1 MALSPSETSKLLRQ
15 LEHRPNKK
23 LGQNFLID
31 GNLVEKSISMA
42 DLPPNY
48 PVLEIGPGLGTLTSH
63 LLNLGHP
70 VYAVEIDRRLQG
82 HLRERLNSFIES
94 GQFHLVRADAVKQ
107 PIGNLPDDV
116 TEFAVV
122 ANLPYAISSAWIE
135 GLLGSGKLPTS
146 MVMMLQKEATERMLA
161 SPGTKAYNALAI
173 FLQAAYRQTGYH
185 PVPGQ
190 CFYPAPA
197 VASALLKM
205 EKKTGPYLFA
215 KETRSLIRRIFTQ
228 RRKQIGSLLKK
239 EEQKI
244 QQIMTSWLEENNI
257 CSTSRP
263 EKVSVHQWIKLGKQF
278 PSKN

>member
-1 MALSPSETSKLLRQ
+1 METWWKNQFQWLAAHQLSCTRDWAWAWHPS
-15 LEHRPNKK
+15 P
-23 LGQNFLID
+23 
-31 GNLVEKSISMA
+31 
-42 DLPPNY
+42 
-48 PVLEIGPGLGTLTSH
+48 H

-70 VYAVEIDRRLQG
+70 VYAVEIDRRLEA

-94 GQFHLVRADAVKQ
+94 GQFNLVRADAVKQ

-116 TEFAVV
+116 TEYAVV
-122 ANLPYAISSAWIE
+122 ANLPYAISSAWME

-173 FLQAAYRQTGYH
+173 FLQAAYQQRGYH

-205 EKKTGPYLFA
+205 EKKTEPYLFA
-215 KETRSLIRRIFTQ
+215 KETRSLIREFLPNEESKSEAYSKKKS
-228 RRKQIGSLLKK
+228 RRFNRS
-239 EEQKI
+239 
-244 QQIMTSWLEENNI
+244 
-257 CSTSRP
+257 
-263 EKVSVHQWIKLGKQF
+263 
-278 PSKN
+278 

>member
-1 MALSPSETSKLLRQ
+1 MALSPSETSDLLRQ

-42 DLPPNY
+42 SLPTNY
-48 PVLEIGPGLGTLTSH
+48 PVLEIGPGLGTLTGH
-63 LLNLGHP
+63 LLKLGHK
-70 VYAVEIDRRLQG
+70 VYAVEIDRRLET

-94 GQFHLVRADAVKQ
+94 GQFNLVRADAVKQ

-116 TEFAVV
+116 SEYAVV
-122 ANLPYAISSAWIE
+122 ANLPYAISSAWME

-173 FLQAAYRQTGYH
+173 FLQAAYQQTGYH

-205 EKKTGPYLFA
+205 EKKTTPYLFA

-228 RRKQIGSLLKK
+228 RRKQIGNLLKK
-239 EEQKI
+239 EDQKI
-244 QQIMTSWLEENNI
+244 LQIMTSWLEENNI
-257 CSTSRP
+257 CATTRP
-263 EKVSVHQWIKLGKQF
+263 EKISVNQWIELGKQF
-278 PSKN
+278 PYTN

>member
-1 MALSPSETSKLLRQ
+1 MALSPSETSDLLRQ

-42 DLPPNY
+42 SLPTNY

-63 LLNLGHP
+63 LLNLGHS
-70 VYAVEIDRRLQG
+70 VYAVEIDRRLEA
-82 HLRERLNSFIES
+82 HLRERLSSFIES
-94 GQFHLVRADAVKQ
+94 GQFNLVRSDAVKL

-116 TEFAVV
+116 SEYAVV
-122 ANLPYAISSAWIE
+122 ANLPYAISSAWME

-173 FLQAAYRQTGYH
+173 FLQSAYQQTGYH

-205 EKKTGPYLFA
+205 EKKNEPYLFA

-239 EEQKI
+239 EEQEI
-244 QQIMTSWLEENNI
+244 QLVMTSWLEENNI

-263 EKVSVHQWIKLGKQF
+263 EKISVDQWIKLGKQF
-278 PSKN
+278 PSTN

>member
-1 MALSPSETSKLLRQ
+1 MALSPSETSELLRQ

-42 DLPPNY
+42 SLPTNY

-63 LLNLGHP
+63 LLNLGHT
-70 VYAVEIDRRLQG
+70 VYAVEIDRRLEA
-82 HLRERLNSFIES
+82 HLRETLNSFIES
-94 GQFHLVRADAVKQ
+94 GQFNLVRADAVKQ
-107 PIGNLPDDV
+107 PIGNLPDDI
-116 TEFAVV
+116 TEYSVV
-122 ANLPYAISSAWIE
+122 ANLPYAISSAWLE
-135 GLLGSGKLPTS
+135 SLLGSEKLPTS

-161 SPGTKAYNALAI
+161 PPGTKAYNALAI
-173 FLQAAYRQTGYH
+173 FLQASYQQTGYH

-205 EKKTGPYLFA
+205 EKKIEPYLFA

-239 EEQKI
+239 EEQEI

-257 CSTSRP
+257 CSTTRP
-263 EKVSVHQWIKLGKQF
+263 EKISVEKWIRLGGKL
-278 PSKN
+278 PSTN

>member
-1 MALSPSETSKLLRQ
+1 MALSPSETSDLLRQ

-42 DLPPNY
+42 SLPPNY

-70 VYAVEIDRRLQG
+70 VYAVEIDRRLEA
-82 HLRERLNSFIES
+82 HLRHRLVNFIES
-94 GQFHLVRADAVKQ
+94 GQFNLVRADAVKQ
-107 PIGNLPDDV
+107 PIGNLSDVV
-116 TEFAVV
+116 TEYAVV
-122 ANLPYAISSAWIE
+122 ANLPYAISSAWME

-146 MVMMLQKEATERMLA
+146 MVMMLQKEAVERMLA

-173 FLQAAYRQTGYH
+173 FLQAAYQQTGYH

-190 CFYPAPA
+190 CFYPAPS

-205 EKKTGPYLFA
+205 EKKTDPYLFA

-239 EEQKI
+239 EEQEI
-244 QQIMTSWLEENNI
+244 QQVMNSWMEENNI
-257 CSTSRP
+257 CTTTRP
-263 EKVSVHQWIKLGKQF
+263 EKISVDQWIKLGKQL
-278 PSKN
+278 PSRN

>member
-1 MALSPSETSKLLRQ
+1 MALSPSETSDLLRQ

-42 DLPPNY
+42 SLPTNY
-48 PVLEIGPGLGTLTSH
+48 PVLEVGPGLGTLTSH

-70 VYAVEIDRRLQG
+70 VYAVEIDRRLEA

-94 GQFHLVRADAVKQ
+94 GQFNLVRADAVKQ
-107 PIGNLPDDV
+107 PIGNLPDDI
-116 TEFAVV
+116 EEYAVV
-122 ANLPYAISSAWIE
+122 ANLPYAISSAWME

-173 FLQAAYRQTGYH
+173 FLQAAYRQTGFH

-190 CFYPAPA
+190 CFYPAPS

-205 EKKTGPYLFA
+205 EKNKEPYIFA
-215 KETRSLIRRIFTQ
+215 KEARLLIRRIFTQ

-239 EEQKI
+239 EEQSF
-244 QQIMTSWLEENNI
+244 QQIMTSWLEDNNI
-257 CSTSRP
+257 CSTTRP
-263 EKVSVHQWIKLGKQF
+263 EKISVDQWLKLGKQF
-278 PSKN
+278 PSTN